1 METASTSP
9 FKPRHKDK
17 AEDRYRIGATVAFI
31 VVIIGIG
38 VPMWWHTTTV
48 YRVDLPSS
56 GILSL
61 SESPIKTAV
70 QVTIFTQQPSRGQ
83 LLISELESAFSDS
96 DIWSVEFKQL
106 SPTAK
111 TVQEA
116 HTPAALEKLLLREH
130 PQSMGDFMFIEW
142 PNLQEELLLTTERS
156 ALMRSDTSSNKIAQL
171 LHAKILQTYRINQI
185 LSTDDRMGIKSEAP
199 QPTYEVIVSVL
210 NPKPRLTHAQWNIAM
225 AVKTYIEPWL
235 AQVSG
240 VSNYTVRTQWK
251 YRVAI
256 EAEVKQVRDQSRLG
270 RHYALQESALPH
282 LLTSIAQNLSASTTD
297 KPAINLVVYIP
308 PCHTAP
314 LHIYNS
320 KDQLLTRNGVDA
332 FISSPWGGF
341 IIANPPERVC
351 LAAINDEPP
360 VPYHVSTTDNMQV
373 MLDQLHKLLDIS
385 SELHIDGVKV
395 VDIEQ
400 LEPRRWEYEAYLRR
414 SAIRHIS
421 TASSTL
427 QSLIKLLDQISYIV
441 IDDDV
446 GAAITN
452 SYADILAAKAAL
464 LEHRLGDASS
474 LAKRAF
480 VASERG
486 FFDASL
492 LAQLYFP
499 DEQKYAIYIPLFLPI
514 MVPVLSS
521 FNMLRGVLQARR
533 KQKTA

>member
-1 METASTSP
+1 METTSSSP
-9 FKPRHKDK
+9 VKPRRKDK
-17 AEDRYRIGATVAFI
+17 EEDKFRIGATIAFI

-38 VPMWWHTTTV
+38 VPMWWRTTTV
-48 YRVDLPSS
+48 YRVNLPSS
-56 GILSL
+56 AILSL
-61 SESPIKTAV
+61 SEIPIKTAV
-70 QVTIFTQQPSRGQ
+70 QVAIYTQQSSRGQ
-83 LLISELESAFSDS
+83 LLIAELQSAFSDS
-96 DIWSVEFKQL
+96 EIWSVEFKQL
-106 SPTAK
+106 SPTTK
-111 TVQEA
+111 TQEA
-116 HTPAALEKLLLREH
+116 HTPATLEKLLLEEYV
-130 PQSMGDFMFIEW
+130 QSVGDFMFIEW
-142 PNLQEELLLTTERS
+142 PKLQEELLLTTERS
-156 ALMRSDTSSNKIAQL
+156 ALMRSDTTSSKIAQL

-185 LSTDDRMGIKSEAP
+185 LSTDERMGAKSEAP
-199 QPTYEVIVSVL
+199 QPAYDVIVSVL

-240 VSNYTVRTQWK
+240 VSNYTVRSQWK

-256 EAEVKQVRDQSRLG
+256 EANLKQVRDQSKIG

-320 KDQLLTRNGVDA
+320 KDKQLTRNGVDA
-332 FISSPWGGF
+332 FISPPWGGF
-341 IIANPPERVC
+341 IIANPPEHVC
-351 LAAINDEPP
+351 LAAMSDNQP

-385 SELHIDGVKV
+385 SELQMDGVKA

-441 IDDDV
+441 IDDEV

-452 SYADILAAKAAL
+452 SYSDILAAKAAL
-464 LEHRLGDASS
+464 FEHRLADASV

-486 FFDASL
+486 FFDSSL

-521 FNMLRGVLQARR
+521 FNMLRSVLQARR
-533 KQKTA
+533 KEKQS

>member
-1 METASTSP
+1 METTSSSP
-9 FKPRHKDK
+9 VKPRRKDK
-17 AEDRYRIGATVAFI
+17 DEDKFRIGATMAFI

-38 VPMWWHTTTV
+38 VPMWWRTTTV
-48 YRVDLPSS
+48 YRVNLPSS
-56 GILSL
+56 DILSL
-61 SESPIKTAV
+61 SDTPIKTAV
-70 QVTIFTQQPSRGQ
+70 QVSIYTQQSSRGQ
-83 LLISELESAFSDS
+83 LLIGELQSAFSES
-96 DIWSVEFKQL
+96 EIWSVEFKQL
-106 SPTAK
+106 SHTVK
-111 TVQEA
+111 TQEA
-116 HTPAALEKLLLREH
+116 HTPAALEKLLLEENV
-130 PQSMGDFMFIEW
+130 QTVGDFMFIEW
-142 PNLQEELLLTTERS
+142 PKLQEELLLTTERS
-156 ALMRSDTSSNKIAQL
+156 ALMRSDTTSNKIAQL

-185 LSTDDRMGIKSEAP
+185 LSTDERMGAKSEAP
-199 QPTYEVIVSVL
+199 QPAYDVIVSVL

-240 VSNYTVRTQWK
+240 VSNYTVRSQWK
-251 YRVAI
+251 YRVSI
-256 EAEVKQVRDQSRLG
+256 EADLKQVRDQSKLG

-320 KDQLLTRNGVDA
+320 KDQRLTRNGVDA
-332 FISSPWGGF
+332 FISPPWGGF

-351 LAAINDEPP
+351 LSAMSDQQPM
-360 VPYHVSTTDNMQV
+360 PYHVSTTDNMQV

-385 SELHIDGVKV
+385 SELQMDGVKA

-414 SAIRHIS
+414 SAIRHIA

-441 IDDDV
+441 IDDEV

-464 LEHRLGDASS
+464 LEHRLADASV

-521 FNMLRGVLQARR
+521 FNMLRSVLQARR
-533 KQKTA
+533 KEKQS

>member
-1 METASTSP
+1 METTSSSP
-9 FKPRHKDK
+9 FKPRQKDK
-17 AEDRYRIGATVAFI
+17 DEDKFRIWATIAFI

-48 YRVDLPSS
+48 YRVNLPSS
-56 GILSL
+56 DILSL
-61 SESPIKTAV
+61 SETPIKTTV
-70 QVTIFTQQPSRGQ
+70 QVAIYTKELSRGQ
-83 LLISELESAFSDS
+83 LLIGELESAFSDS
-96 DIWSVEFKQL
+96 EIWTLRFKQL
-106 SPTAK
+106 NATEK
-111 TVQEA
+111 ILEA
-116 HTPAALEKLLLREH
+116 HTPAVLEKLLLKEH
-130 PQSMGDFMFIEW
+130 PQNLGDFMLIEW

-156 ALMRSDTSSNKIAQL
+156 ALMRGDTSANKIAQL
-171 LHAKILQTYRINQI
+171 LHSKILQTYRINQI
-185 LSTDDRMGIKSEAP
+185 LSTDERMGTKSEAP
-199 QPTYEVIVSVL
+199 QPAYDVIVSVL
-210 NPKPRLTHAQWNIAM
+210 NPKPRQTHAQWNIAM
-225 AVKTYIEPWL
+225 AVRTYIEPWL

-251 YRVAI
+251 YRVSI
-256 EAEVKQVRDQSRLG
+256 EADLKQVRDQSRLG

-282 LLTSIAQNLSASTTD
+282 LLTSVAQNLSASTTD

-314 LHIYNS
+314 LHIYSSTNQ
-320 KDQLLTRNGVDA
+320 KLTRNGVDA
-332 FISSPWGGF
+332 FISPPWGAF
-341 IIANPPERVC
+341 IIANPPEHVC
-351 LAAINDEPP
+351 LAALNDQEP
-360 VPYHVSTTDNMQV
+360 VPYYVSTTDNMQI

-385 SELHIDGVKV
+385 SELQMDGVKV

-414 SAIRHIS
+414 TAIRHLS
-421 TASSTL
+421 TASNTL

-441 IDDDV
+441 IDDEV
-446 GAAITN
+446 GAAITK

-464 LEHRLGDASS
+464 LENRLADASA

-486 FFDASL
+486 FFDPSL

-521 FNMLRGVLQARR
+521 FNMLRSVLQARR
-533 KQKTA
+533 KEKQS